1 MLADL
6 AAHAGEPVEAAAL
19 FRRAAAEFTGAGLP
33 WFAVEYEARLAMLAH
48 HLGDAV
54 ETERALRA
62 ALEHGGPYLEP
73 PGRAQ
78 LHLQLAEVLGGHGR
92 VDEAAEQALEAAHWA
107 DEAGDAAFGAWARQM
122 LGGFLLRLGHWAQAA
137 EVLESAL
144 VDLSADTHGDG
155 AVVQTQWWLGDALSA
170 LGEHRAAAEHRLRA
184 AETARH
190 WPEQQDHAT
199 LAHLAAESLGAAG
212 LPAEADL
219 AYARAGDL
227 WRQLGDPHGLVRSLR
242 ARAWLA
248 LRTEGGADA
257 ATELMEAAVQECA
270 AALDAADEEE
280 ARRLLATELGDSHRQ
295 FGDLL
300 AAVAED
306 ETEADRTR
314 TGWEAALARLLEAVT
329 VLAALGDDARIAR
342 TDAELAAGR
351 LALAL
356 GRPEDA
362 AAHARAVVREYAGQ
376 AGPASDEETEE
387 QLREADRLLRQARE
401 HQER

>member
-1 MLADL
+1 
-6 AAHAGEPVEAAAL
+6 V
-19 FRRAAAEFTGAGLP
+19 RRAS
-33 WFAVEYEARLAMLAH
+33 
-48 HLGDAV
+48 
-54 ETERALRA
+54 
-62 ALEHGGPYLEP
+62 
-73 PGRAQ
+73 Q
-78 LHLQLAEVLGGHGR
+78 
-92 VDEAAEQALEAAHWA
+92 
-107 DEAGDAAFGAWARQM
+107 
-122 LGGFLLRLGHWAQAA
+122 
-137 EVLESAL
+137 
-144 VDLSADTHGDG
+144 
-155 AVVQTQWWLGDALSA
+155 
-170 LGEHRAAAEHRLRA
+170 
-184 AETARH
+184 
-190 WPEQQDHAT
+190 
-199 LAHLAAESLGAAG
+199 
-212 LPAEADL
+212 
-219 AYARAGDL
+219 
-227 WRQLGDPHGLVRSLR
+227 
-242 ARAWLA
+242 
-248 LRTEGGADA
+248 
-257 ATELMEAAVQECA
+257 
-270 AALDAADEEE
+270 